1 MVFVSPRQ
9 RKHIRT
15 DMRHM
20 RGHYTAVYLLY
31 PTETACTNPD
41 CGHDELTDS
50 AFDITCAT
58 CSGVGY
64 TLAWSTWRIFA
75 RVKQID
81 LVQLM
86 RSGPI
91 PPGLEIGD
99 AELYISE
106 RAREMIEAIEEES
119 RAYVYV
125 EGQRYRPTNTSY
137 DGVGRADE
145 WRIELRRFHPEV
157 RPTGY

>member
-1 MVFVSPRQ
+1 MNFVDSRQ

-20 RGHYTAVYLLY
+20 RGHYTAIYLLH
-31 PTETACTNPD
+31 PTETACTNPN
-41 CGHDELTDS
+41 CGHDRLTDS
-50 AFDITCAT
+50 AFNITCET
-58 CSGVGY
+58 CDGVGY
-64 TLAWSTWRIFA
+64 TLTWSTWRIFA

-106 RAREMIEAIEEES
+106 RAKEMIEAIKEES
-119 RAYVYV
+119 RAYVYI
-125 EGQRYRPTNTSY
+125 EGQRYRPTNISH
-137 DGVGRADE
+137 DGIGRADE
-145 WRIELRRFHPEV
+145 WRIELKRIHPEV